1 MAWTVVVV
9 GLRTLCGLDM
19 TPRSE
24 LGVKAMTN
32 GVVLS
37 EFGPQPV
44 YNIVMSCFVTVYHR
58 FSSMAPAEDA

>member
-9 GLRTLCGLDM
+9 GLGTLCGLDM

-37 EFGPQPV
+37 EFGSQPV
-44 YNIVMSCFVTVYHR
+44 YPIVMSCFVTVYHR
-58 FSSMAPAEDA
+58 MSSMAPDEDA

>member
-1 MAWTVVVV
+1 MLART
-9 GLRTLCGLDM
+9 GLGTLCGLDM

-24 LGVKAMTN
+24 LGVRAMTN

-44 YNIVMSCFVTVYHR
+44 YNTVSLDVSTGSESR
-58 FSSMAPAEDA
+58 MSSMAPDEDA

>member
-1 MAWTVVVV
+1 MLART
-9 GLRTLCGLDM
+9 GLGTLCGLDM

-24 LGVKAMTN
+24 LGVKAMTH

-44 YNIVMSCFVTVYHR
+44 YNIVMSCFVT
-58 FSSMAPAEDA
+58 A